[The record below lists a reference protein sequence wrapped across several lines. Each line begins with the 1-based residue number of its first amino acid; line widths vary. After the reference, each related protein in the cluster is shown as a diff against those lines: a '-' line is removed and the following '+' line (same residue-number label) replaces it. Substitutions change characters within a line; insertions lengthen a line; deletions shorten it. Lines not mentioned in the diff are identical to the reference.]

1 MAENVGRCVRLRIT
15 VGFTVAQS
23 GDGGRRCRHRRR
35 CNRRRRHFIPE
46 CRHANEKFSSLCKN
60 RIDFRTKIVVPN
72 SLLTALPK
80 KNGAV
85 EVYANLL
92 LSRQTRLLNLVDT
105 LNLSNR
111 LIDDQNVKISIKCAK
126 STTGI
131 VCKIVRDVLID

>member
-1 MAENVGRCVRLRIT
+1 M
-15 VGFTVAQS
+15 
-23 GDGGRRCRHRRR
+23 
-35 CNRRRRHFIPE
+35 
-46 CRHANEKFSSLCKN
+46 
-60 RIDFRTKIVVPN
+60 PN

-111 LIDDQNVKISIKCAK
+111 LLDDQNVKISIKCAK